1 MAELEDTALMAE
13 FKAAPGG
20 ERSDVREEGPILLT
34 TNAVKG
40 KEVLPELGERLKD
53 LVGEKVIR

>member
-1 MAELEDTALMAE
+1 MRTLAA

-34 TNAVKG
+34 TNIVKG
-40 KEVLPELGERLKD
+40 NEILPELKARLKE
-53 LVGEKVIR
+53 LINEHVIR

>member
-20 ERSDVREEGPILLT
+20 ERSDVREEGPILLS
-34 TNAVKG
+34 TNIVKG
-40 KEVLPELGERLKD
+40 NEILPELKARLKE
-53 LVGEKVIR
+53 LINENVIR

>member
-1 MAELEDTALMAE
+1 MRTLAE

-34 TNAVKG
+34 TNIVKG
-40 KEVLPELGERLKD
+40 NEILPELKARLKE
-53 LVGEKVIR
+53 LINEHVIR